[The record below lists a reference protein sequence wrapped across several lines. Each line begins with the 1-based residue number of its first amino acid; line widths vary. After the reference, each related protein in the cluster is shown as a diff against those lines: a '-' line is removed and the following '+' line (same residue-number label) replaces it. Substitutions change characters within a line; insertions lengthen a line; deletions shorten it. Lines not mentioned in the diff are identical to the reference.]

1 MTVVSEQPAAIAE
14 PAAIP
19 EPEPKSEAKP
29 ETAAPTDHLPPTF
42 SLRGL
47 VLLARHQ
54 GAAVA
59 ATALD
64 FSVMIVL
71 VSLVNLHPDVATAF
85 GALCGAILSFSLGRH
100 WIFNAA
106 DGHAGAQVVRYAIV
120 SAVSLGLNVLGEHV
134 LYASLGIQYVLA
146 RVMVAGAVGVL
157 WNYPLHRYFV
167 FPVAKQSHE
176 TEAKRAR

>member
-1 MTVVSEQPAAIAE
+1 MIPE
-14 PAAIP
+14 PGAIP
-19 EPEPKSEAKP
+19 EPKP
-29 ETAAPTDHLPPTF
+29 ATETAKEHLPPTF
-42 SLRGL
+42 SIGGL

-71 VSLVNLHPDVATAF
+71 VSLANLRPDVATAF
-85 GALCGAILSFSLGRH
+85 GALCGAILSFTLGRH

-120 SAVSLGLNVLGEHV
+120 SAASLGLNVLGEHV

-167 FPVAKQSHE
+167 FPLAKQSNDNE